1 MTDTPTATAVV
12 VAPPAPRA
20 GWQTLAPVILSVMT
34 FLVTL
39 ATIVYSGGQMTQRIG
54 ETERRVV
61 QLEQRADRRDGEL
74 QDLGRQLARVDAKLD
89 LLIDRLPKHP

>member
-1 MTDTPTATAVV
+1 M
-12 VAPPAPRA
+12 APPAPRA
-20 GWQTLAPVILSVMT
+20 GWHTLAPVILSVMT

-39 ATIVYSGGQMTQRIG
+39 ATIVFYGGQMTQRIG